1 MGVKLLISYKDRS
14 ASEDAYQ
21 QKPRRPS
28 RSDMHG
34 ITRALRKLHND
45 GLKICVFYRI
55 VLESSLKQDEIDRTW
70 RKQDFWL
77 G

>member
-14 ASEDAYQ
+14 ANEDAYQ

-34 ITRALRKLHND
+34 ITRAFRKLHND
-45 GLKICVFYRI
+45 
-55 VLESSLKQDEIDRTW
+55 SLKNLCFLQNSFRIIIKT
-70 RKQDFWL
+70 